1 MLDEQDL
8 QAIAQMISG
17 LRQDTKQMLA
27 EERQHTEQMFAE
39 ERKRTEQL
47 LAEQKRDII
56 KETSAIMDGK
66 ISASENR
73 MMAYFESEIMPKF
86 NILAEGQQ
94 MIWDK
99 MVSGDRVDKLEEDV
113 SFLQTV
119 SRIHSEQIAELKKA
133 Q

>member
-1 MLDEQDL
+1 QKRT
-8 QAIAQMISG
+8 AQMISSR
-17 LRQDTKQMLA
+17 RQDMDQMFI
-27 EERQHTEQMFAE
+27 EERKHTEQMFVE
-39 ERKRTEQL
+39 ERKNTRQL

-66 ISASENR
+66 INASENR